1 MSTFAGLV
9 PEFPE
14 IKRQAPPLACF
25 LSHIHSDHLA
35 GLDTLRSPFVYCS
48 AATREILLRL
58 ERYPC
63 RINYVKGVLE
73 ARQQTYKHLSTLL
86 RPIPLETPTTLEL
99 APSLEMQVTLF
110 DANHCPGAV
119 MFLIE
124 RNDTAILYTG
134 DLRSEPW
141 FVNSIVRH
149 PTLIEYTSGIRRLD
163 KIYLDTSFT
172 KNIPFQTK
180 QEGIAEL
187 LRKVASYPPD
197 TVFYFQTW
205 TYGYEEVWLAL
216 SKALKSP
223 IHVDEY
229 KMRIYTSLSSKIG
242 DHRFASLTGY
252 MCGNAWHPGCLTTD
266 ESARLHSCEKG
277 NLCSVASRP
286 NVVKIQPIVAH
297 LANGT
302 DIAEAGVGGGGND
315 FQRDAELGSLSP
327 QDFRALQELI
337 KRTGKGHDGFLES
350 LAQKMASGRDM
361 PLGLAM
367 NQFGEH
373 LTASIEK
380 LSGMPSPPERTDSSA
395 NTTLPASQA
404 GLPRVVRFP
413 YARHSSYE
421 ELCHFVDAFK
431 PRDVWPCTE
440 NAQQWWRKGYSIA
453 SYFGEFCSGNVFAYD
468 RMVKETYPE
477 PPPPQEDE
485 DEDEDAHDT
494 QTTGRV
500 SVVAFGEEEAPLSS
514 PVKTCLLSESR
525 GRDDVE
531 DDDDDDRPDSTPKRA
546 RRADDTAGQDESQQH
561 SVASHMTETD
571 SAVRWEAY
579 TRTLARLHDDDDD
592 DDDDDGGSL
601 SLLSTTDHHSKVEQE
616 L

>member
-1 MSTFAGLV
+1 M
-9 PEFPE
+9 
-14 IKRQAPPLACF
+14 
-25 LSHIHSDHLA
+25 
-35 GLDTLRSPFVYCS
+35 
-48 AATREILLRL
+48 
-58 ERYPC
+58 
-63 RINYVKGVLE
+63 
-73 ARQQTYKHLSTLL
+73 
-86 RPIPLETPTTLEL
+86 
-99 APSLEMQVTLF
+99 
-110 DANHCPGAV
+110 
-119 MFLIE
+119 
-124 RNDTAILYTG
+124 
-134 DLRSEPW
+134 
-141 FVNSIVRH
+141 
-149 PTLIEYTSGIRRLD
+149 
-163 KIYLDTSFT
+163 
-172 KNIPFQTK
+172 TK

-277 NLCSVASRP
+277 NLCSVASQP

-367 NQFGEH
+367 DQFGEH

-404 GLPRVVRFP
+404 GLPRVIRFP

-453 SYFGEFCSGNVFAYD
+453 SYFGDFCSGNDFAYD

-525 GRDDVE
+525 GRDDVG
-531 DDDDDDRPDSTPKRA
+531 DDDDDRPDSTPKRA

-579 TRTLARLHDDDDD
+579 TRTLARLHDDGDD

-601 SLLSTTDHHSKVEQE
+601 SLLSTTDHHSKCHAETQPKRIVAAQKESSHRCLFLFPNQFGHVDAPARHVALADAQIDATRQVLAQLRAQRPHFGLAQRRGLFLLALAPTPATASEPCKLVFVVLDAE
-616 L
+616 LVGRAAQPRVLAVRFFLCQHRVRQLLGQVCAGLEPRDNLLVKRQRLNNVVV

>member
-1 MSTFAGLV
+1 M
-9 PEFPE
+9 
-14 IKRQAPPLACF
+14 R
-25 LSHIHSDHLA
+25 D
-35 GLDTLRSPFVYCS
+35 VYCS

-63 RINYVKGVLE
+63 RVNYAKGVLE

-86 RPIPLETPTTLEL
+86 RPVPLETPTTLEL

-134 DLRSEPW
+134 DIRSEPW
-141 FVNSIVRH
+141 FVNSIARH
-149 PTLIEYTSGIRRLD
+149 PALIVYTSGIRRLD

-172 KNIPFQTK
+172 KKIPFQTK

-187 LRKVASYPPD
+187 LRKVAAYPPD

-223 IHVDEY
+223 VNFPHDSY

-252 MCGNAWHPGCLTTD
+252 MCGNAWHPGCLTAD

-277 NLCSVASRP
+277 NLCSVASQS

-327 QDFRALQELI
+327 QDVRALQQLI
-337 KRTGKGHDGFLES
+337 KQIPNGDDGFFES

-380 LSGMPSPPERTDSSA
+380 LGGIPSPHERTDSSA
-395 NTTLPASQA
+395 STTLLPGGPA
-404 GLPRVVRFP
+404 GLPRVIRFP

-421 ELCHFVDAFK
+421 ELCHFVDAFR

-440 NAQQWWRKGYSIA
+440 NAQHWWRKGYSIA
-453 SYFGEFCSGNVFAYD
+453 SYFGEFCSGNDFAYD
-468 RMVKETYPE
+468 RMVKETYPAS
-477 PPPPQEDE
+477 PPPPQEEE
-485 DEDEDAHDT
+485 DEDDAHDT

-500 SVVAFGEEEAPLSS
+500 SVAFVEAPSS
-514 PVKTCLLSESR
+514 PDQRCFALSESR
-525 GRDDVE
+525 GRDDVR
-531 DDDDDDRPDSTPKRA
+531 DDWPDPTSKRA
-546 RRADDTAGQDESQQH
+546 RADDDAARQGDESQH

-571 SAVRWEAY
+571 SAIRWEAY

-592 DDDDDGGSL
+592 DEDDDDGGLL
-601 SLLSTTDHHSKVEQE
+601 SLLSTTNHHSKMEQE